1 MTLAV
6 VNDAGTIRLATLDAV
21 PGAGAT
27 DPVVVDLV
35 AADIQ
40 PKDRQ
45 TARGEIR
52 LPLPPFFV
60 AGSQAVGQLEDG
72 SLVFVRGSI
81 DAAGGL
87 RDGVYAERFT
97 AERHWLLSLPAGLDP
112 VAAAAGTA
120 CLADALYALDD
131 VGHLAPGDVVL
142 VLGSSSGVGAAAVA
156 AALARGHQV
165 VAATRDPSTVAA
177 RDGLTVTTYDD
188 LVTTVREVT
197 GGHGADVT
205 VDNVGGALTAVGL
218 RAAAR
223 RGRHLLVG
231 YLAGR
236 ALELTTME
244 LIPTEVALTGV
255 NSGSVSRDRQR
266 ELTAQALGLLASRA
280 YVPAS
285 VTPLPLDQ
293 GVDALLT
300 DRPGRTVLLGAAFS
314 CLDATG

>member
-6 VNDAGTIRLATLDAV
+6 VNDAGTIRLVVLDTV
-21 PGAGAT
+21 PGSKAS
-27 DPVVVDLV
+27 DPVQVSMV
-35 AADIQ
+35 AADVQ

-45 TARGEIR
+45 TARGEMR

-60 AGSQAVGQLEDG
+60 AGSQAVGRLADG

-87 RDGVYAERFT
+87 RDGVYAEEFI
-97 AERHWLLSLPAGLDP
+97 AERHWLLPLPSGLDP

-131 VGHLAPGDVVL
+131 VGGLRSGDTVL
-142 VLGSSSGVGAAAVA
+142 VLGSSSGVGAAAVSI
-156 AALARGHQV
+156 ALARGHQV
-165 VAATRDPSTVAA
+165 IAATRDPAA
-177 RDGLTVTTYDD
+177 IGARAGLTVTSYDD

-197 GGHGADVT
+197 DGHGADVT
-205 VDNVGGALTAVGL
+205 IDNVGGALTAVGL

-255 NSGSVSRDRQR
+255 NSGSVPRDRQR
-266 ELTAQALGLLASRA
+266 ELTTQALTLLARGDH
-280 YVPAS
+280 VPTS
-285 VTPLPLDQ
+285 VTPVPLSD
-293 GVDALLT
+293 GVGALLE
-300 DRPGRTVLLGAAFS
+300 DRPGRTVLLGAAYS
-314 CLDATG
+314 CLDGGV

>member
-1 MTLAV
+1 MTLAI
-6 VNDAGTIRLATLDAV
+6 VNDAGAIRLEVLGNV
-21 PGAGAT
+21 PGAVAT
-27 DPVVVDLV
+27 DPVIVDLV

-97 AERHWLLSLPAGLDP
+97 AERSWLLPMPAGLDP

-131 VGHLAPGDVVL
+131 VGTLAPGHVVL
-142 VLGSSSGVGAAAVA
+142 VLGSSSGVGAATVA

-165 VAATRDPSTVAA
+165 VAATRDPSTVRA
-177 RDGLTVTTYDD
+177 REGLTITSYDD
-188 LVTTVREVT
+188 LVTTVRTVT
-197 GGHGADVT
+197 DGHGADIT
-205 VDNVGGALTAVGL
+205 VDNVGGALTALGL

-255 NSGSVSRDRQR
+255 NSGSVQRDRQR
-266 ELTAQALGLLASRA
+266 ELTTQALGLLASRA
-280 YVPAS
+280 YVPTS
-285 VTPLPLDQ
+285 VTPLPLAQ

-300 DRPGRTVLLGAAFS
+300 DRPGRTVLLGAAYS